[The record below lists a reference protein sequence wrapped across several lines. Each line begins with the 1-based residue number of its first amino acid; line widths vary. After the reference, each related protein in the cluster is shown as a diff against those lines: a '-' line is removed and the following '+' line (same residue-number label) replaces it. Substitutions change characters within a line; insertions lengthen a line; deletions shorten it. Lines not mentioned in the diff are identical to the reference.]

1 MVPMI
6 ELEDGTQIGE
16 GLAIWTY
23 LETLYPQPALMGTTA
38 LEKALISAWE
48 RRAYDEGMVG
58 HAEIFRN
65 SHPTSSTVACRV
77 IASRYLEIPAL
88 IDRGKLRVARFHKS
102 SMNSWRRTSSWP
114 ATSFLLPTSLRSRWS
129 ISVTLWRCKFRMI
142 ART

>member
-6 ELEDGTQIGE
+6 ELQDGTQIGE

-38 LEKALISAWE
+38 LEKTVISARV

-65 SHPTSSTVACRV
+65 SHPNFV
-77 IASRYLEIPAL
+77 
-88 IDRGKLRVARFHKS
+88 DRG
-102 SMNSWRRTSSWP
+102 
-114 ATSFLLPTSLRSRWS
+114 LPGHHEP
-129 ISVTLWRCKFRMI
+129 VP
-142 ART
+142 